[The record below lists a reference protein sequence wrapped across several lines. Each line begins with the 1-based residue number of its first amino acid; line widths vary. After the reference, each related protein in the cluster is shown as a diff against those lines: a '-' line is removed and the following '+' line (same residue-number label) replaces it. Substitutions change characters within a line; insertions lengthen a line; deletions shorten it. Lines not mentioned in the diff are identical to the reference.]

1 LRGYMPRSK
10 TVILAGQEYSISQL
24 NMRANKEFRE
34 HITEPAN
41 KIIALV
47 QNYQNI
53 EINSAADIAGLI
65 MVVKDVLFGSMDLL
79 LDSLFAYAPE
89 LAADR
94 ERIEQEAYDDEAIAA
109 LGAVAALAY
118 PFGQL
123 VSVWGGPNVTL
134 TSTNSALPNGAAGTK
149 KQLAGHRKTT

>member
-1 LRGYMPRSK
+1 MPRSK
-10 TVILAGQEYSISQL
+10 TVTLAGQTYEVAQL
-24 NMRANKEFRE
+24 NMRSNKEWRDK
-34 HITEPAN
+34 ITEPAN

-53 EINSAADIAGLI
+53 EINSAADIAGLV

-94 ERIEQEAYDDEAIAA
+94 ERIEQEAYDDEAIDA
-109 LGAVAALAY
+109 LGAIASLAY
-118 PFGQL
+118 PFGRL
-123 VSVWGGPNVTL
+123 VSAWGGLSATPI
-134 TSTNSALPNGAAGTK
+134 STNSALPNGAGGTK